1 MKICILGNGLVSLTL
16 AKALINYGIYV
27 DIFSDR
33 KSKLQSGTRTLGIS
47 QNNINFLNKEILEI
61 EKFLWKINQI
71 EIYSENLNNEKLLNF
86 ENKDENLFS
95 MIKNH
100 ELKNYLF
107 SELKQKIDI
116 PNLEEVLLI

>member
-47 QNNINFLNKEILEI
+47 QNNINFSIK
-61 EKFLWKINQI
+61 KFWKLKI
-71 EIYSENLNNEKLLNF
+71 F
-86 ENKDENLFS
+86 
-95 MIKNH
+95 MKN
-100 ELKNYLF
+100 
-107 SELKQKIDI
+107 
-116 PNLEEVLLI
+116 